1 VKETWRT
8 YRREVIGVAILS
20 PLAYLL
26 ILFAMT
32 TSPVSYVAPMR
43 ECSVLIGTI
52 MGTRFLAEKH
62 IWRRLSAASVIL
74 AGIVLLAF
82 G

>member
-1 VKETWRT
+1 
-8 YRREVIGVAILS
+8 
-20 PLAYLL
+20 
-26 ILFAMT
+26 
-32 TSPVSYVAPMR
+32 
-43 ECSVLIGTI
+43 